1 MSENSDSKRLRA
13 YEAHHS
19 LHPASPIPKPDNL
32 PLDLEGIGEWQE
44 TQTPVNGDGGYP
56 LDIDEY
62 DEGVEDPKSPA
73 QHGAS
78 SSSHIFSNSPQQ
90 HTDSPLTPI
99 TTPSRRG
106 FSPRYPSL
114 AHRMPNGM
122 PPTPTHDEEGEG
134 FHRDNPG
141 RSCPVWLSYSTH

>member
-1 MSENSDSKRLRA
+1 MSENSDLIRLQA

-19 LHPASPIPKPDNL
+19 QHPASPISKPDNL
-32 PLDLEGIGEWQE
+32 SLDIEGIGEWQG
-44 TQTPVNGDGGYP
+44 TQTFVSDDEEYP
-56 LDIDEY
+56 LNIDEY
-62 DEGVEDPKSPA
+62 DEGVEDPEPPA

-78 SSSHIFSNSPQQ
+78 PSSCIFSSGPQQ
-90 HTDSPLTPI
+90 HTDGPLTPI

-106 FSPRYPSL
+106 FPPRHLCSPRRRL
-114 AHRMPNGM
+114 NEM

-134 FHRDNPG
+134 FHRDNLG